1 MSFVQRS
8 RPPLSTCPAVHQMA
22 TAVPATVVAVAVV
35 ANPVAVASVVMVAA
49 DDDAPP
55 AEGCAPQGCLTRED
69 PQTPHPFALR
79 DLSALRLDLSG
90 RIESNGSFRS
100 IRHRPH
106 GGSSSP
112 AARGAERRHDAHV
125 VLMLAA
131 GYGSRAHQPR
141 SVIWIPPLG
150 QFRFLT
156 RTRGHPG

>member
-1 MSFVQRS
+1 
-8 RPPLSTCPAVHQMA
+8 MA

-35 ANPVAVASVVMVAA
+35 ANPVAVASVVVAA
-49 DDDAPP
+49 DGDAPP

-112 AARGAERRHDAHV
+112 AARGAERRHDAR
-125 VLMLAA
+125 VLMLVADH
-131 GYGSRAHQPR
+131 GSRTHRPR
-141 SVIWIPPLG
+141 SGVRIPLLA
-150 QFRFLT
+150 QFHNLIRN
-156 RTRGHPG
+156 RGHPG